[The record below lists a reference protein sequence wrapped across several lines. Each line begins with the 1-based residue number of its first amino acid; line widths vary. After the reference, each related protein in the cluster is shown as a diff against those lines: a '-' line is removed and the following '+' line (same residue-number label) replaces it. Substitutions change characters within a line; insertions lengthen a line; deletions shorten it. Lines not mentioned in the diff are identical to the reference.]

1 MAKQYKVLVN
11 TGKEE
16 NNKAVDVQQF
26 SGDKGQPVR
35 IQAQAGAKYQLQEVA
50 RGKNVGPDY
59 VKAKRVGKNLH
70 ILFEGET
77 EASLIIEDYY
87 GEMAP
92 GYNGVIGQAENG
104 SFYEYI
110 PEDPRVPGLIPEL
123 AEGGQAVNVAL
134 GGAEVTP
141 VGAAVAVAAF
151 PLLGALGLLGAA
163 GAAAAYYANKDDDN
177 ITNTISG
184 KLSDT
189 SDLADGGNKND
200 DITRDNTPTLTGT
213 APVGSDAY
221 VTING
226 VKYPVN
232 VDGNGNWTFQQ
243 PTALPDG
250 TYYPILHVTQNGTTT
265 NHNLTPFTIDTVP
278 PAVAIT
284 NSATA
289 LAPGETSTVTFTLS
303 EPSADFSQ
311 SDVQVEGGTLSNF
324 RQDPNNPLKYTA
336 TFTPNSSGTSAS
348 IHVASDKF
356 QDAAGN
362 RNTDGAEADNTY
374 TFKTNADT
382 TGALK
387 PTAPNDSGTLGD
399 NITKDNSPELAGKVP
414 AGTTAAKVLINGVEY
429 PVTVNPDGTW
439 NFTQPTALPDGT
451 YNRGC
456 AGFCVNGQSPR
467 GMSPIVRQHNVYQET
482 RSPRRTA
489 VWPAGRLQET

>member
-35 IQAQAGAKYQLQEVA
+35 IKAQAGAKYQLQEPA

-163 GAAAAYYANKDDDN
+163 GAAAYVANKDG
-177 ITNTISG
+177 T
-184 KLSDT
+184 
-189 SDLADGGNKND
+189 
-200 DITRDNTPTLTGT
+200 TPTGITG
-213 APVGSDAY
+213 
-221 VTING
+221 
-226 VKYPVN
+226 
-232 VDGNGNWTFQQ
+232 
-243 PTALPDG
+243 AL
-250 TYYPILHVTQNGTTT
+250 
-265 NHNLTPFTIDTVP
+265 
-278 PAVAIT
+278 
-284 NSATA
+284 
-289 LAPGETSTVTFTLS
+289 
-303 EPSADFSQ
+303 
-311 SDVQVEGGTLSNF
+311 
-324 RQDPNNPLKYTA
+324 DPNA
-336 TFTPNSSGTSAS
+336 
-348 IHVASDKF
+348 
-356 QDAAGN
+356 
-362 RNTDGAEADNTY
+362 
-374 TFKTNADT
+374 TNAD
-382 TGALK
+382 GK
-387 PTAPNDSGTLGD
+387 PNDSGTKGD
-399 NITKDNSPELAGKVP
+399 NRTNDATPTLKGTAP
-414 AGTTAAKVLINGVEY
+414 AGSTATYNLYNHDKTGAQVWIKNTLTSVSLSASPLMLDLNGDGVQTTTLANGVQFVCEAAKAIESFTNGMAIEQYKLNALVQAAVERKFEIIGEALNQLSKSDPMLAAMIPDVPLIVAFRNQLIHGYAAVNVE
-429 PVTVNPDGTW
+429 TVWSAIQISLPPLLLAA
-439 NFTQPTALPDGT
+439 QAALAIQKPS
-451 YNRGC
+451 
-456 AGFCVNGQSPR
+456 A
-467 GMSPIVRQHNVYQET
+467 
-482 RSPRRTA
+482 
-489 VWPAGRLQET
+489 L